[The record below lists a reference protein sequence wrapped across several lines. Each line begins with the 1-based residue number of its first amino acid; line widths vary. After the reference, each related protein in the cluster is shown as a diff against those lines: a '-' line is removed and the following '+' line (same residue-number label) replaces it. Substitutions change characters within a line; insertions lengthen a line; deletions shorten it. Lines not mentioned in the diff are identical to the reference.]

1 VNERKDA
8 GPGAAAPA
16 EGGEP
21 GGAGGFADLEST
33 VRAQSERIDELTR
46 AYAGLLE
53 DNKAFR
59 QRVEREKERVVE
71 AEKSRLA
78 QGILESHE
86 DLERAML
93 AARPGAGPGRAG
105 LENLREGVA
114 LTLASMEKR
123 IAEMGVTRIEVLGM
137 PYDPR
142 TAEAIDLVVVADP
155 AQEGVVLEEFRPG
168 WRIGDRILRPARVR
182 VGRLAQA

>member
-1 VNERKDA
+1 VNERKHA
-8 GPGAAAPA
+8 EASAAAPP
-16 EGGEP
+16 EGSDP
-21 GGAGGFADLEST
+21 GRAAGFADLEST

-46 AYAGLLE
+46 AYAGLLD

-86 DLERAML
+86 DLERAMA
-93 AARPGAGPGRAG
+93 AARPGAGSAG

>member
-1 VNERKDA
+1 
-8 GPGAAAPA
+8 
-16 EGGEP
+16 
-21 GGAGGFADLEST
+21 
-33 VRAQSERIDELTR
+33 
-46 AYAGLLE
+46 
-53 DNKAFR
+53 
-59 QRVEREKERVVE
+59 
-71 AEKSRLA
+71 
-78 QGILESHE
+78 
-86 DLERAML
+86 ML
-93 AARPGAGPGRAG
+93 AARPGAGAGSAG
-105 LENLREGVA
+105 LDNLREGVA

-182 VGRLAQA
+182 VGRLAQG

>member
-1 VNERKDA
+1 
-8 GPGAAAPA
+8 
-16 EGGEP
+16 
-21 GGAGGFADLEST
+21 
-33 VRAQSERIDELTR
+33 
-46 AYAGLLE
+46 
-53 DNKAFR
+53 
-59 QRVEREKERVVE
+59 
-71 AEKSRLA
+71 
-78 QGILESHE
+78 
-86 DLERAML
+86 ML
-93 AARPGAGPGRAG
+93 AARPGAGAAG